1 MARPKIIET
10 EDLVAAARSAFLE
23 QGVGVSTAE
32 IARRAGI
39 SEGTLFSRF
48 ATKEELFGE
57 AIGLSRYGHW
67 RTELLEQVGQGDVRG
82 NLERCG
88 MSYLREAQDLLDV
101 LMLVF
106 SRGHAPEHNP
116 LLAKLGDP
124 LAQDTGTLASYLRAE
139 VERGRLRPLDTELTA
154 LTITGALSQWL
165 QQGRMS
171 PCSGPA
177 PERDPGR
184 FVRGLFDLLW
194 PGLEPN

>member
-1 MARPKIIET
+1 MARPKVIET
-10 EDLVAAARSAFLE
+10 EDLVTAARSAFLE
-23 QGVGVSTAE
+23 QGVGIGTAE

-48 ATKEELFGE
+48 ATKEELFEE
-57 AIGLSRYGHW
+57 AIGLRRYGHW
-67 RTELLEQVGQGDVRG
+67 RLELREQVGQGDVRG

-88 MSYLREAQDLLDV
+88 MAYLREAQDLLDA

-116 LLAKLGDP
+116 LLARLGNP
-124 LAQDTGTLASYLRAE
+124 LAQDTGALAGYLRSE
-139 VERGRLRPLDTELTA
+139 LELGRLRPLDTELTA
-154 LTITGALSQWL
+154 LTITGGLTQWL

-171 PCSGPA
+171 PPDSVA
-177 PERDPGR
+177 AERDPGR

-194 PGLEPN
+194 PGMEPR